1 MANQQTSDNYSG
13 KLPDSVPFL
22 NFVGLIQ
29 QNSKL
34 SSTLQALGK
43 EWTEFVQ
50 ARLREETRLLQTL
63 GECREFPG
71 MQRAYAQFWEKALS
85 QYEEEAQ
92 RLMRITRGAAEDATH
107 IAQEAQERIEAT
119 NGNADSD
126 GASSS
131 PSPTKRASPSHRD
144 RA

>member
-13 KLPDSVPFL
+13 KFPDFVPFL
-22 NFVGLIQ
+22 NFVALIQ

-34 SSTLQALGK
+34 ST
-43 EWTEFVQ
+43 
-50 ARLREETRLLQTL
+50 
-63 GECREFPG
+63 CREFPS
-71 MQRAYAQFWEKALS
+71 MQRAYTHFWEKALS

-92 RLMRITRGAAEDATH
+92 RLMRITQGAVEDATH
-107 IAQEAQERIEAT
+107 IAQEAQERIQAA
-119 NGNADSD
+119 NGNADGR

-144 RA
+144 SA